1 MSLLWKLLR
10 QHISIPQFAGFF
22 LANLVGM
29 VIILLG
35 TQFYTDV
42 QAIYDSEDSFM
53 KADYLIINKKIG
65 AITMLTGKSVA
76 FSGEELAEVEGQPFV
91 EAVGFFTP
99 SAFNVRAAF
108 EMQGIANM
116 STDMFFESVPDRFVD
131 VASDRWHYE
140 PGSSDLP
147 IILPKNYLDLYNFG
161 YASSR
166 GMPKLSEGIVGA
178 VTLHITVQGN
188 GKSADFNGR
197 IVGFSSRLNTILV
210 PESFMKWANGEY
222 VSKAVEP
229 TRLIV
234 KVGNPTDQRIAKY
247 LTDKGYETDTSKLDA
262 SKTTYMLRMVVGI
275 VMAVGLVIC
284 VLAFY
289 ILMLS
294 IYLLVEKNSYKLENL
309 LIIGYSPCRVS
320 LPYQL
325 LTVFLN
331 VFVLLMAYGILL
343 LLRSIYLSMLM
354 GFFPHVTLPS
364 LLPSAI
370 VGIAL
375 LLVVS
380 IINICVVKNKVMSIW
395 NRKD

>member
-10 QHISIPQFAGFF
+10 QHISVPQFAGFF
-22 LANLVGM
+22 FANLIGM

-53 KADYLIINKKIG
+53 KADYLIINKKVG

-76 FSGEELAEVEGQPFV
+76 FTDEELAEVESQPFV

-131 VASDRWHYE
+131 VASSQWHYE
-140 PGSSDLP
+140 PGSSELP

-178 VTLHITVQGN
+178 VTLHISVRGN
-188 GKSADFNGR
+188 GKSGDFNGR

-210 PESFMKWANGEY
+210 PESFMQWANTEY
-222 VSKAVEP
+222 VAKPIEP
-229 TRLIV
+229 TRLIL
-234 KVGNPTDQRIAKY
+234 KVGNPTDERIAKF

-309 LIIGYSPCRVS
+309 LIIGYSTFRVS

-325 LTVFLN
+325 LTILLN
-331 VFVLLMAYGILL
+331 VLVLLIAFGILL
-343 LLRSIYLSMLM
+343 LVRSIYLSMLM

-364 LLPSAI
+364 LLPSAV
-370 VGIAL
+370 VGISLL
-375 LLVVS
+375 LLVSV
-380 IINICVVKNKVMSIW
+380 INICVVKNKVKSIW

>member
-10 QHISIPQFAGFF
+10 QHISVPQFAGFF
-22 LANLVGM
+22 FANLIGM

-76 FSGEELAEVEGQPFV
+76 FTDEELAEVESQPFV

-108 EMQGIANM
+108 DMQGIANM
-116 STDMFFESVPDRFVD
+116 STDMFFESVPDKFVD
-131 VASDRWHYE
+131 VASDQWHFE
-140 PGSSDLP
+140 EGNTEIP

-178 VTLHITVQGN
+178 VTLHISVRGN
-188 GKSADFNGR
+188 GKSGDFNGR

-210 PESFMKWANGEY
+210 PQSFMQWANTEY
-222 VSKAVEP
+222 VAKPIEP
-229 TRLIV
+229 TRIIL
-234 KVGNPTDQRIAKY
+234 KVGNPTDERIAKF

-309 LIIGYSPCRVS
+309 LIIGYSPFRVS

-325 LTVFLN
+325 LTILLN
-331 VFVLLMAYGILL
+331 VLVLLIAFGILL
-343 LLRSIYLSMLM
+343 LVRSIYLSMLM

-364 LLPSAI
+364 LLPSAV
-370 VGIAL
+370 VGISLL
-375 LLVVS
+375 LLVSV
-380 IINICVVKNKVMSIW
+380 INICVVKNKVKSIW

>member
-22 LANLVGM
+22 FANLVGM

-42 QAIYDSEDSFM
+42 QAIYESEDSFM

-76 FSGEELAEVEGQPFV
+76 FTEEELQEVGSQPFV
-91 EAVGFFTP
+91 ESVGFFTP

-108 EMQGIANM
+108 EMEGLANM

-131 VASDRWHYE
+131 VASSQWHYE
-140 PGSSDLP
+140 PGSTELP

-178 VTLHITVQGN
+178 VTLHITIRGN
-188 GKSADFNGR
+188 GESGDFNGR
-197 IVGFSSRLNTILV
+197 IVGFSGRLNTILV
-210 PESFMKWANGEY
+210 PESFMKWANSKY
-222 VSKAVEP
+222 VAKSVEP
-229 TRLIV
+229 TRLIL
-234 KVGNPTDQRIAKY
+234 KVSNPTDDRIAKF
-247 LTDKGYETDTSKLDA
+247 LSDKGYETDIAKLDA
-262 SKTTYMLRMVVGI
+262 SKTTYMLRVIVAI
-275 VMAVGLVIC
+275 VMAVGLVIS

-309 LIIGYSPCRVS
+309 LIIGYSPLRVS
-320 LPYQL
+320 MPYQL
-325 LTVFLN
+325 LTIILN
-331 VFVLLMAYGILL
+331 VLVLLMAFGILL
-343 LLRSIYLSMLM
+343 LVRSIYLSVFA
-354 GFFPHVTLPS
+354 GFFPHVAHPS
-364 LLPSAI
+364 LLPSLI
-370 VGIAL
+370 VGIAIL
-375 LLVVS
+375 LLVS